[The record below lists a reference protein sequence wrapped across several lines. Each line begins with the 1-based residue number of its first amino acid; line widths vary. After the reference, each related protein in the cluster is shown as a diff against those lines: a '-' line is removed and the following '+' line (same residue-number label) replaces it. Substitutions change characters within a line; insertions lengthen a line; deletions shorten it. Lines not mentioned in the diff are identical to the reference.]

1 MTGKTTRL
9 IAPNGS
15 TVEVSR
21 EKAER
26 LISQGFAMPRGFHP
40 AEDGKPR
47 TAAEGNAAKKPT
59 TTPPR
64 RPSRT
69 EE

>member
-1 MTGKTTRL
+1 MAGTTRL
-9 IAPNGS
+9 VAPNGS
-15 TVEVSR
+15 TVEVAS

-26 LISQGFAMPRGFHP
+26 LTSQGFRVA
-40 AEDGKPR
+40 DD
-47 TAAEGNAAKKPT
+47 GNAKKST